1 MSVVSLSME
10 GAQGIAASLGQ
21 ISQSV
26 EQLAQRQAA
35 NTRATVAGAAASR
48 GFAQTA
54 QQGAERVASLASS
67 VQGLVSQLGVESR
80 TGSLVASMAGTVAQ
94 GIAFGT
100 AFGPGGVVVGAVV
113 ATVAGMGSLARAGM
127 EAREALAA
135 LNATSIEVATTLH
148 RTMADDPTG
157 DSWHAGIVAAQTQV
171 ETLNER
177 ANELREIAGS
187 AMRGMLDPLAV
198 GAARAE
204 LADVESQIRSLNR
217 TISEAS
223 DAAEAAGPGSSA
235 TAGGMGTGMS
245 SFLSMDAGLA
255 RLGAGRARGAGG
267 GDNGAAGGRA
277 SAEAADEW
285 ARAVAEAE
293 NAAAAARAAGDRE
306 RADAHD
312 AAVAAMMEANTAAN
326 AAMATEAREA
336 EAEKTSLVRAAD
348 EERMSDRRDAMAEL
362 EDFTRGEVGSLQ
374 SVIDAYRELQ
384 LTAKGTGVQVRDTGL
399 LMSRSM
405 TATGNTILDSVGNKM
420 TGAFQEA
427 VGAWLDGSKSFVE
440 AAEGMAKGVIKA
452 LVMEG
457 IVQAVVEGARS
468 IASFA
473 SQDYAGG
480 VAHAGAAAA
489 WAAVAVVA
497 GGVGAATGAFGG
509 GGAKTE
515 GASQRD
521 MASAD
526 RERQRGGE
534 PGTTVINV
542 YADNLPVTQ
551 GDLDRVMTQMVR
563 RGIER
568 HGERFPGL
576 SR

>member
-1 MSVVSLSME
+1 
-10 GAQGIAASLGQ
+10 
-21 ISQSV
+21 
-26 EQLAQRQAA
+26 
-35 NTRATVAGAAASR
+35 
-48 GFAQTA
+48 
-54 QQGAERVASLASS
+54 
-67 VQGLVSQLGVESR
+67 
-80 TGSLVASMAGTVAQ
+80 MA
-94 GIAFGT
+94 
-100 AFGPGGVVVGAVV
+100 
-113 ATVAGMGSLARAGM
+113 
-127 EAREALAA
+127 ALA
-135 LNATSIEVATTLH
+135 T
-148 RTMADDPTG
+148 
-157 DSWHAGIVAAQTQV
+157 
-171 ETLNER
+171 ER
-177 ANELREIAGS
+177 E
-187 AMRGMLDPLAV
+187 
-198 GAARAE
+198 
-204 LADVESQIRSLNR
+204 
-217 TISEAS
+217 
-223 DAAEAAGPGSSA
+223 
-235 TAGGMGTGMS
+235 
-245 SFLSMDAGLA
+245 
-255 RLGAGRARGAGG
+255 
-267 GDNGAAGGRA
+267 
-277 SAEAADEW
+277 
-285 ARAVAEAE
+285 
-293 NAAAAARAAGDRE
+293 
-306 RADAHD
+306 AHD
-312 AAVAAMMEANTAAN
+312 ASI
-326 AAMATEAREA
+326 TETREA
-336 EAEKTSLVRAAD
+336 EAEKTALMRAAD

-384 LTAKGTGVQVRDTGL
+384 LTAKGTGVEVRNTGL

-509 GGAKTE
+509 GGGAKTE

-534 PGTTVINV
+534 PGTMVVNV